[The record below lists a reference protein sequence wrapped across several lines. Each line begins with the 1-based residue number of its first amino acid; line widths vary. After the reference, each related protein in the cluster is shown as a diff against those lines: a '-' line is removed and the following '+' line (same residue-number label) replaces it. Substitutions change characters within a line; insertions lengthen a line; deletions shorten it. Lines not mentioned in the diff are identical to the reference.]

1 MRNNIH
7 ILPEVMEWEG
17 VDWIV
22 LAQDRGQVVGS
33 CAHGDELSGSIRWVN
48 ILTRLGNAVLVSQEG
63 LCSTWLVAWL
73 VSEECIF

>member
-1 MRNNIH
+1 VGNNIH

-48 ILTRLGNAVLVSQEG
+48 ILTR
-63 LCSTWLVAWL
+63 
-73 VSEECIF
+73 